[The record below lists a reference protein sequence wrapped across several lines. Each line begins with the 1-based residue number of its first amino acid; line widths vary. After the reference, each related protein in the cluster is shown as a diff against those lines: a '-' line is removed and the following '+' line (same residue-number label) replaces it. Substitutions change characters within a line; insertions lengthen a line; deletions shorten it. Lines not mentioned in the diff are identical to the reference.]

1 MLLFLQCILIFE
13 YFTGWWKRGSLLKEK
28 VLSFMYFYQD
38 LVIAKGKDRRPIVK
52 IKLVSKELLQ
62 QTLILAR
69 AAQPSLLK

>member
-1 MLLFLQCILIFE
+1 
-13 YFTGWWKRGSLLKEK
+13 
-28 VLSFMYFYQD
+28 MYFYQD

>member
-1 MLLFLQCILIFE
+1 
-13 YFTGWWKRGSLLKEK
+13 
-28 VLSFMYFYQD
+28 MYFYQA